1 MAGPQL
7 PAQRA
12 TLREAQI
19 VRVARDAAADEAWLA
34 RHEPD
39 MLPVAKASRFRDLV
53 NSGNGLGPT
62 RAAMAA
68 LPERRGREIAPTS
81 VVGAVAGQ
89 GFIAATS
96 SGPSAG
102 SVDQGIGFG
111 ERALPSGRRALQRA
125 WEARQLSGTPTRLGG
140 HPPP

>member
-12 TLREAQI
+12 TLREAQM
-19 VRVARDAAADEAWLA
+19 VRVARDAATDEAWLA

-111 ERALPSGRRALQRA
+111 EIPAHHFGAVMPTGTRQFVGVSRQRPHGVALV
-125 WEARQLSGTPTRLGG
+125 E
-140 HPPP
+140 